1 MYAYVAIDADLSTIR
16 GVSFYEHGETPGLGG
31 EIANPRWQSG
41 WQDKNIY
48 DQNNDLAISVVKSG
62 TQASPEEQVY
72 QIDGLSGATITTQGV
87 DSMMQF
93 WFGEHGFKP
102 FFEQLKNGGLNG

>member
-1 MYAYVAIDADLSTIR
+1 MP
-16 GVSFYEHGETPGLGG
+16 TPAGRRAGRTR
-31 EIANPRWQSG
+31 IS
-41 WQDKNIY
+41 I
-48 DQNNDLAISVVKSG
+48 DQNNELAVSVVKSG
-62 TQASPEEQVY
+62 TQSSPEEQVY

-93 WFGEHGFKP
+93 WFGDHGFKP